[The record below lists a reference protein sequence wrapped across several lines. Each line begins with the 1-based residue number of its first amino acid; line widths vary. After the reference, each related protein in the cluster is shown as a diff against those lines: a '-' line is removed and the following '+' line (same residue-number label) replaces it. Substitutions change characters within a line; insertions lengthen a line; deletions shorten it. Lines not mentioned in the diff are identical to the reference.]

1 MATFT
6 KDNSQELTKLSNAVT
21 RLYGV
26 VYALIV
32 VTLTLTSVVTYL
44 CLK

>member
-6 KDNSQELTKLSNAVT
+6 KDNSQELTRLSNAVT
-21 RLYGV
+21 KLHGI
-26 VYALIV
+26 VYALMA
-32 VTLTLTSVVTYL
+32 VTLILTSVVTYL